1 MAQPRTTNQIDQD
14 IATIVGGYFSPD
26 HLGPTAYDEI
36 VRRVRAAP
44 DAYLQA
50 FEARFLRPGQDP
62 LALADLYLPALFQ
75 LLADRQPAQ
84 VRAMAGRVS
93 ALLTTGIPAGRPEDW
108 EALDDEGEP
117 DDTTRKRRRLQEQL
131 TTLAAVTGQR
141 P

>member
-1 MAQPRTTNQIDQD
+1 MAQPRTTTPIDQD

-50 FEARFLRPGQDP
+50 FEARFLGPGADP
-62 LALADLYLPALFQ
+62 LAVADLYLPAFLQ
-75 LLADRQPAQ
+75 LLVDRNPAQ
-84 VRAMAGRVS
+84 VRAVAGRVA
-93 ALLTTGIPAGRPEDW
+93 ALLTSGIPAGRPEDW

-117 DDTTRKRRRLQEQL
+117 DEPTRKRRRLQEQL
-131 TTLAAVTGQR
+131 ATLGTVTGRR